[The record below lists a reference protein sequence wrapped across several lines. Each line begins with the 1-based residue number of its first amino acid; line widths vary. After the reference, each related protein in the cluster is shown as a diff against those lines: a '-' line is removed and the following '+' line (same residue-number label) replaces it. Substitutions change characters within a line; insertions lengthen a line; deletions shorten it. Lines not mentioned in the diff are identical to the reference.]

1 VLVDGQQRNRG
12 DLMIRPSR
20 PRSGKLRALTG
31 ATVLT
36 AGIIALIPAASQAA
50 VVSVACS
57 ENALVGAIDTANAT
71 PGSDTLNLAA
81 GCTYGLTSAHGGAGS
96 GLPVITSTIEL
107 VGTPNIITRSSL
119 ALFRIAEVSNTGNL
133 TLTRVTLNNGSTLG
147 SGGGVLNR
155 GAVTFTSSGSGLT
168 NNTAVGTGGGL
179 SNTDTPNGT
188 APAAT
193 FTGSTVSGNTG
204 GNGGGIYNGNRDT
217 LTMTS
222 SVVTGNVSL
231 LAPGGGIASNNSTT
245 SLTSTPVS
253 VNTAT
258 LGSGGVFRSNGTMTT
273 NTSPI
278 SANLTNNCVGSSPAV
293 PNCTA

>member
-1 VLVDGQQRNRG
+1 
-12 DLMIRPSR
+12 MTRPSH
-20 PRSGKLRALTG
+20 PRSAKLRALSG

-50 VVSVACS
+50 VVSVSCN
-57 ENALVGAIDTANAT
+57 ENALVGAIDTANAN
-71 PGSDTLNLAA
+71 PGPDTLNLAA
-81 GCTYGLTSAHGGAGS
+81 GCTYELTSAHGGANN

-107 VGTPNIITRSSL
+107 VGTPNIITRASL

-133 TLTRVTLNNGSTLG
+133 TLTRTTLNNGSTLG
-147 SGGGVLNR
+147 SGGGVLNS
-155 GAVTFTSSGSGLT
+155 GAVTFTSAGSGLT

-222 SVVTGNVSL
+222 SVVTGNISL
-231 LAPGGGIASNNSTT
+231 LARGGGIAANASTT

-253 VNTAT
+253 VNTAA
-258 LGSGGVFRSNGTMTT
+258 LGSGGIFRSEGTMTT
-273 NTSPI
+273 TNSPI

>member
-1 VLVDGQQRNRG
+1 MGQQSNRG
-12 DLMIRPSR
+12 DLMTRPSH
-20 PRSGKLRALTG
+20 PRSGTLRALTG
-31 ATVLT
+31 ATVLA
-36 AGIIALIPAASQAA
+36 AGIIAVIPAASQAA
-50 VVSVACS
+50 EVSVACN
-57 ENALVGAIDTANAT
+57 ENALVAEINTANQT

-81 GCTYGLTSAHGGAGS
+81 GCTYALSSAHGGAGN
-96 GLPVITSTIEL
+96 GLPVITSDIEL
-107 VGTPNIITRSSL
+107 AGTPNTITRSSL
-119 ALFRIAEVSNTGNL
+119 ELFRIAEVSNTGNL
-133 TLTRVTLNNGSTLG
+133 TLTRVTLDNGSTLG
-147 SGGGVLNR
+147 SGGGVLNS

-179 SNTDTPNGT
+179 SNTATPNGT

-193 FTGSTVSGNTG
+193 FTGSTVSGNTASLR
-204 GNGGGIYNGNRDT
+204 GGGIYNGNRDT

-222 SVVTGNVSL
+222 SVITRNVSL
-231 LAPGGGIASNNSTT
+231 LAQGGGIASDDSTT

-253 VNTAT
+253 DNTAT

-293 PNCTA
+293 PDCTD